1 MILAIPEY
9 DSQPASPAQ
18 WDRYYDTALDGVY
31 IQTLGTADPGYPNW
45 EEIEKGAAIRDSMRV
60 GTGEASLVRSKYSG
74 KDYQTYKDQIVA
86 WLSLKYGDSF
96 NDFMSS
102 SASVMLVEYISV
114 MLVEY
119 ISAAFDQMSFYMDRY
134 TDEWYPSLARLASS
148 AALLCR
154 YLGYKAG
161 GAVSGSTSL
170 DITLTNGPYAFDVTI
185 YKGHKVEGPNGL
197 IFEVDSNQVIPNSL
211 VPADHFLA
219 VGYVT
224 VKVGGVTWT
233 EAEFLPYS
241 DSTEFEV
248 DYLVDPPRLRFGD
261 GIIGSIPAQNSEIRV
276 SYIATAGKK
285 SSLAIVGTIT
295 KNITPVVV
303 NFSTI
308 PITVSNPVG
317 VTGGADPETTASIS
331 ANAPRWYDTAD
342 RVVTKRDMETL
353 AGGFVDSLYG
363 SIAKANA
370 LSIRS
375 VDQDLQLQS
384 MLNDLVGDT
393 TDLTTNLT
401 GITTQLSAIKNAC
414 GPSTT
419 TGTIQAVV
427 NDITT
432 NTMNQILVE
441 TANITSEISLASAAS
456 DEIDVELTTGQALLD
471 FMPFRELIGQGDGS
485 TTVFSGIQ
493 LSMVPLSVSSVSVM
507 VLEEAP
513 LKDSTDGDCDANPGK
528 LFSSSIGFV
537 SDDVSRTVRIGG
549 EYRQILIRE
558 SATTIQY
565 SGPRIYG
572 TSLIVE
578 VFDKPIIGFSDSAG
592 VISGTGISGSVDEA
606 GVLSVTFT
614 VAPTGLS
621 GKYGVPIVA
630 SYQYKADSIKTQFD
644 EITTKN
650 LTVKSW
656 LSSMTDTNEDISTLV
671 NGSAVDL
678 TTLVTISQSII
689 SDAEQADVY
698 VSNSLN
704 IPVQMSN
711 RVDDLE
717 THLDTVI
724 SGECKA
730 NIVRISCLVYDS
742 DGFYAA
748 PSVSLIKALKA
759 YMDSR
764 RIETV
769 RISVVDGSYY
779 LLKAN
784 MSVQIKIK
792 EQYVFSSVS
801 ALVLTAIDTILKDR
815 DGGEGLKRSQYNQSL
830 QDIEGVDYLNV
841 NITSTTW
848 YHSSNDETPPT
859 IDSDGNLF
867 VDEHIVITKGTITPT
882 ELF

>member
-1 MILAIPEY
+1 
-9 DSQPASPAQ
+9 
-18 WDRYYDTALDGVY
+18 
-31 IQTLGTADPGYPNW
+31 
-45 EEIEKGAAIRDSMRV
+45 
-60 GTGEASLVRSKYSG
+60 
-74 KDYQTYKDQIVA
+74 
-86 WLSLKYGDSF
+86 
-96 NDFMSS
+96 
-102 SASVMLVEYISV
+102 
-114 MLVEY
+114 
-119 ISAAFDQMSFYMDRY
+119 
-134 TDEWYPSLARLASS
+134 
-148 AALLCR
+148 
-154 YLGYKAG
+154 
-161 GAVSGSTSL
+161 
-170 DITLTNGPYAFDVTI
+170 
-185 YKGHKVEGPNGL
+185 
-197 IFEVDSNQVIPNSL
+197 
-211 VPADHFLA
+211 
-219 VGYVT
+219 
-224 VKVGGVTWT
+224 
-233 EAEFLPYS
+233 
-241 DSTEFEV
+241 
-248 DYLVDPPRLRFGD
+248 
-261 GIIGSIPAQNSEIRV
+261 
-276 SYIATAGKK
+276 
-285 SSLAIVGTIT
+285 
-295 KNITPVVV
+295 
-303 NFSTI
+303 
-308 PITVSNPVG
+308 
-317 VTGGADPETTASIS
+317 
-331 ANAPRWYDTAD
+331 
-342 RVVTKRDMETL
+342 
-353 AGGFVDSLYG
+353 
-363 SIAKANA
+363 
-370 LSIRS
+370 
-375 VDQDLQLQS
+375 
-384 MLNDLVGDT
+384 
-393 TDLTTNLT
+393 
-401 GITTQLSAIKNAC
+401 
-414 GPSTT
+414 
-419 TGTIQAVV
+419 
-427 NDITT
+427 
-432 NTMNQILVE
+432 
-441 TANITSEISLASAAS
+441 
-456 DEIDVELTTGQALLD
+456 
-471 FMPFRELIGQGDGS
+471 
-485 TTVFSGIQ
+485 
-493 LSMVPLSVSSVSVM
+493 
-507 VLEEAP
+507 
-513 LKDSTDGDCDANPGK
+513 
-528 LFSSSIGFV
+528 
-537 SDDVSRTVRIGG
+537 
-549 EYRQILIRE
+549 
-558 SATTIQY
+558 
-565 SGPRIYG
+565 
-572 TSLIVE
+572 
-578 VFDKPIIGFSDSAG
+578 
-592 VISGTGISGSVDEA
+592 
-606 GVLSVTFT
+606 